1 MIEQQKGT
9 KDVRKEKYAIV
20 KDLMKHRMNDSE
32 RYLTQITKNLYQS
45 KDNLTKVVRENT
57 LVRKEFMEVVN
68 KEVNKV
74 WKDGKKKDETKAM
87 ELWRKYGAKES
98 VSEMH
103 LGVCIS
109 DDKLEEIETEMEK
122 NNENKND
129 KPAIY
134 AGIKDIT
141 DDQEKLLM
149 MNPNH
154 RIYSKLKLESFET
167 ELEKCYIKSTWEKI
181 KEGIMNENNHKAPE
195 ANENETNNIVN
206 DDKAKSV
213 DFRNMRATDMKGN
226 KRIYIAE
233 VTDDAES
240 IRINNV
246 KAELKKVF
254 VKYMDENCD
263 SKGNLLENNLSD
275 EQVKTIKDLKS
286 RMKIWFV

>member
-87 ELWRKYGAKES
+87 ELWRKYGAKET

-167 ELEKCYIKSTWEKI
+167 ELEKCYIKSTWEKN
-181 KEGIMNENNHKAPE
+181 EGIMNEKNHKATE
-195 ANENETNNIVN
+195 ANENETNNKVN
-206 DDKAKSV
+206 DDKAHLPVVTTRQKGRVMYSLG
-213 DFRNMRATDMKGN
+213 FNRAFWYQWMP
-226 KRIYIAE
+226 
-233 VTDDAES
+233 
-240 IRINNV
+240 
-246 KAELKKVF
+246 
-254 VKYMDENCD
+254 
-263 SKGNLLENNLSD
+263 
-275 EQVKTIKDLKS
+275 
-286 RMKIWFV
+286 